1 MENISQMSLS
11 FHTSISYNNFL
22 TQCTEFP
29 INLRFRSL
37 RKKYNEKILKAKL
50 SSGDLSWIEN
60 QYVMVNINLKQ
71 IKKTNMNHI
80 MSVYCGL
87 SKTILYVDKS
97 MNFREVSTRPW
108 TPYQDPGPIRGLKR
122 PPDPS
127 P

>member
-37 RKKYNEKILKAKL
+37 RKKYNEKILKAKS

-71 IKKTNMNHI
+71 IKKNQIFT
-80 MSVYCGL
+80 
-87 SKTILYVDKS
+87 T
-97 MNFREVSTRPW
+97 
-108 TPYQDPGPIRGLKR
+108 
-122 PPDPS
+122 
-127 P
+127 